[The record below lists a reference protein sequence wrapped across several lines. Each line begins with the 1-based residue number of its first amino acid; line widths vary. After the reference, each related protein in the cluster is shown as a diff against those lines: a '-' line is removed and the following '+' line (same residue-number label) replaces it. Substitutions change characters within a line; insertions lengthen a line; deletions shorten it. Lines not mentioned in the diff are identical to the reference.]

1 MKKLS
6 TSQWLLG
13 AGIVALIY
21 ILYKKQQQESQ
32 KDEVVEDV
40 EGVVVE
46 ETDTNEGETKDG
58 ETKKDD
64 GTKTDGGTKK
74 LDTSEVPAQCLDG
87 FTLNGKRYSIQNN
100 QFVKE

>member
-40 EGVVVE
+40 EDVVVE
-46 ETDTNEGETKDG
+46 DADTKDG

-64 GTKTDGGTKK
+64 GTKTDDGTKK